1 MATGITVD
9 LDDSLG
15 KAKIRA
21 LEQALANPRPLYAT
35 LGRLLVNRIRVLFR
49 LGIDPW
55 GTPWLPLKIR
65 KGQPLRDTGRL
76 QRSISFT
83 ATDDGV
89 SVGTNLRQ
97 AALQQFGGT
106 IVPKPGNKRLVFK
119 GPAGTVIF
127 AKKVVVPARP
137 FMPLRRFGAPP
148 ALPPEWSVAASGAI
162 RAYLDNA
169 ASKAGG

>member
-1 MATGITVD
+1 MATGITVN

-15 KAKIRA
+15 QAKIRA
-21 LEQALANPRPLYAT
+21 LEKALANPRPLYAT

-49 LGIDPW
+49 LGVDPW

-76 QRSISFT
+76 QRSVSFT
-83 ATDDGV
+83 ATDEGV

-106 IVPKPGNKRLVFK
+106 IVPVKAKRLVFK

>member
-1 MATGITVD
+1 MATGITVN

-15 KAKIRA
+15 QAKIRA
-21 LEQALANPRPLYAT
+21 LEKALANPRPLYAT

-49 LGIDPW
+49 LGVDPW

-76 QRSISFT
+76 QRSVSFT
-83 ATDDGV
+83 ATDEGV

-106 IVPKPGNKRLVFK
+106 IVPVKAKRLVFK

-148 ALPPEWSVAASGAI
+148 ALPAEWSAAASGAI